1 MDPILGFLNDSSPF
15 LIYVVLGVGAAIE
28 NIVPPIPADT
38 FVLLGG
44 FLAARGQASEG
55 AVFLV
60 TWTSNTLS
68 ALAVYAAGYR
78 YGASFFRT
86 RLGRYVLDPDQLQT
100 VRRFYR
106 RWGTMAIFFTR
117 FLPGLRAVVPVFAGV
132 SHQKPLLVAVP
143 ILTASAIWYG
153 AIVWVGGLAGHNLE
167 WIIAL
172 QSRVNLT
179 LAALAIVLIGPIV
192 LWWIQSRRRR
202 RRAAN
207 PHGESRGDLDG
218 DTGDEEGDPS

>member
-1 MDPILGFLNDSSPF
+1 MDQILGFLSESSPSI
-15 LIYVVLGVGAAIE
+15 IYVLLGVGAAIE

-60 TWTSNTLS
+60 TWTSNVFS

-78 YGASFFRT
+78 YGSPFFRT

-106 RWGTMAIFFTR
+106 RWGTAAIFYTR

-132 SHQKPLLVAVP
+132 SHQRPLQVAFP

-153 AIVWVGGLAGHNLE
+153 AIVWVGSFAGHNLE
-167 WIIAL
+167 RILAL

-179 LAALAIVLIGPIV
+179 LAVLAILLVGPIA
-192 LWWIQSRRRR
+192 LWWFQSRKRRLR
-202 RRAAN
+202 
-207 PHGESRGDLDG
+207 GERNRK
-218 DTGDEEGDPS
+218 DTVAPGAPEED